1 MKRTR
6 LKRKESLSS
15 KTKKLLEWG
24 STEATKD
31 RIQGILRSIVIIR
44 DGGCL
49 LRDSP
54 ETGKCGGYGSKS
66 GKLILQGEH
75 LHTRANSASYA
86 DSRLIICLCLRHHG
100 YYKPQ
105 HGDEYYK
112 IVRHLIGPER
122 SALLTRV
129 QEDRSPHRFYTSDWL
144 IAETVLQKELEEMA
158 QSIRPDY

>member
-1 MKRTR
+1 MKRTWI
-6 LKRKESLSS
+6 KRTKGLSP
-15 KTKKLLEWG
+15 KTKKLLEW
-24 STEATKD
+24 STTEATKE

-54 ETGKCGGYGSKS
+54 ETGTCGGYGSKS

-75 LHTRANSASYA
+75 LHTRANAASYA
-86 DSRLIICLCLRHHG
+86 DIRLVICLCARHHL
-100 YYKPQ
+100 YYKKQYP
-105 HGDEYYK
+105 DEYYK

-144 IAETVLQKELEEMA
+144 IAETILQKELEGLA
-158 QSIRPDY
+158 QLIRPEY